1 MSRQPI
7 YITTQN
13 VVGSGE
19 GFSSLFFDAVHNF
32 VPTFTSRLTKYAIS
46 DKSEITN
53 HITKENVSISM
64 QATVTQTP
72 TTTYQGNLAGYSD
85 FKTRAK
91 DAYDILHSWWNNK
104 TDLFIDEGNRQYSR
118 MQITNLQAYEEGY
131 DSIKFD
137 IMLEQ
142 ARRVGYQRVTLIQ
155 DNTKTVDSEPENT
168 KKGEKVEERTSQLS
182 RLTEDLNK
190 RGIEALQSFARPE
203 PEKKE

>member
-13 VVGSGE
+13 VIGSGE
-19 GFSSLFFDAVHNF
+19 EFSSLFFDAVHNF

-72 TTTYQGNLAGYSD
+72 TTTYQDNLAGYSD

-118 MQITNLQAYEEGY
+118 MQIVNLQAYEEGY

-137 IMLEQ
+137 IMFEQ

-155 DNTKTVDSEPENT
+155 DNTKTVDSEPETT
-168 KKGEKVEERTSQLS
+168 KKGEKEEERTSQLS

-190 RGIEALQSFARPE
+190 RGIQALQSFARPE